1 MNRDTNG
8 TSIRWEDFCR
18 KHGENAARQF
28 AKEVKYFV
36 DNNPVYDG
44 ISSANIFA
52 KKFIECFNQTF
63 TAELINAT
71 WNDFS
76 DPDSPGPF
84 SSEANYPPSGPNSQQ
99 VNGQDQGGKPR
110 SKFNFKHLFKRS
122 NSANQVETQ
131 LPPSNG
137 SLNEATRSRPP
148 NLSLDQE
155 RPPNEVKKDGIL
167 DYLVNLDSGVDLEE
181 FFWQKCRV
189 LLYKAPG
196 GFMLEFY
203 APPKAA
209 KPKNG
214 IFCFLIH
221 EARPATILEMPDG
234 DHVFVIKAVNK
245 KEYMLRAS
253 NKYEMNTWLDEIR
266 HCMEEDQGGPTSSP
280 TTTTAPTFPSLPTPP
295 DNGRRDGPLLVSLPN
310 ENVTSSRSGTFPR
323 AASFDAPIT
332 SEPRYSA
339 SPAPPSSPPPALP
352 PRSHLMN
359 DVDPRPRGEESH
371 ETFFGVSNE
380 TPPPSPDV
388 NNERVPSEQTEN
400 TSTMPEGVQNWIS
413 FTGENHPL
421 APYPWFHGTLSRL
434 EASHLVSQG
443 GQQWHGIFLI
453 RQSET
458 RQGDYVLTFNFQGRA
473 KHLRLSLNADGH
485 CRVQH
490 LWFPSL
496 FDMLEHFRSNP
507 IPLESGGP
515 SDVMLTNFCV
525 NTGEGEVTARQTLP
539 GRSNRN
545 EGLRRSHS
553 VQASRLSRTAVI
565 QGGSVRL
572 PSTSANQH
580 PIRVR
585 AVENHYA
592 VM

>member
-1 MNRDTNG
+1 MNRDGNG
-8 TSIRWEDFCR
+8 SSIRWEDFCR
-18 KHGENAARQF
+18 KHGENAAKQF
-28 AKEVKYFV
+28 AKEVKHFV

-63 TAELINAT
+63 SAELINAT

-76 DPDSPGPF
+76 DPESPGPF
-84 SSEANYPPSGPNSQQ
+84 SSETNHPPSNSQQ
-99 VNGQDQGGKPR
+99 VNGQEQCTKPR
-110 SKFNFKHLFKRS
+110 SKFKFRQLFKRS
-122 NSANQVETQ
+122 NSSTQVE
-131 LPPSNG
+131 LPAPSNG
-137 SLNEATRSRPP
+137 SLHEPTKFRPP
-148 NLSLDQE
+148 NLSLEQE
-155 RPPNEVKKDGIL
+155 RSPSEIKKDGIL
-167 DYLVNLDSGVDLEE
+167 DYLVNLDSGADLEE

-253 NKYEMNTWLDEIR
+253 NKYEMSTWLEEIR
-266 HCMEEDQGGPTSSP
+266 YCMEEDQGGPTSP
-280 TTTTAPTFPSLPTPP
+280 TTPTASTFSSLPSCGP
-295 DNGRRDGPLLVSLPN
+295 DNGQRDGPLLVSLPDPA
-310 ENVTSSRSGTFPR
+310 TASSQRGLPR
-323 AASFDAPIT
+323 QSASFDSVMT
-332 SEPRYSA
+332 SEARYSP
-339 SPAPPSSPPPALP
+339 SPGIPPSSPPPALP
-352 PRSHLMN
+352 PRSHVSN
-359 DVDPRPRGEESH
+359 DGDQRSRSEESH
-371 ETFFGVSNE
+371 STFFGVSNE

-388 NNERVPSEQTEN
+388 NNERAHSEEPEN
-400 TSTMPEGVQNWIS
+400 TTTEITQDWIS

-473 KHLRLSLNADGH
+473 KHLRLSLNAEGH

-490 LWFPSL
+490 LWFQSL

-525 NTGEGEVTARQTLP
+525 NTGEVEASNRRTLP
-539 GRSNRN
+539 SRGSRN
-545 EGLRRSHS
+545 EGLRRAHS
-553 VQASRLSRTAVI
+553 VQASRLTRTAVI
-565 QGGSVRL
+565 QAGSVRL
-572 PSTSANQH
+572 PSTSANQQ

-585 AVENHYA
+585 AVENQYS